1 MVECVDVDSEL
12 MQDGQNTLK
21 IFGLIAMY
29 IYVNLSPKKGKCCLK
44 LEIFRPRPQNGQ
56 KMENPPSIPKCS
68 TTLGD
73 I

>member
-1 MVECVDVDSEL
+1 MVECLDVDSEL

-44 LEIFRPRPQNGQ
+44 LEIFRPRPQNG
-56 KMENPPSIPKCS
+56 
-68 TTLGD
+68 
-73 I
+73 